1 MTRTRPDVVS
11 AIEAAS
17 RSENTSRAWAE
28 VEVHGFAGDSQAT
41 GQDDATT
48 GNAAKAGDEPWPGLL
63 EVSWGNSRSDQVVP
77 AEGELMAAKNPLQ
90 MEVQEPVGG
99 VGAALAYLKE
109 RKRMFPGIKKMILV
123 GRAVSGSSQSAGN
136 WRSGDPA
143 WTELRDAMNG
153 VLEDYPEAVPVSIY
167 HSMGTVDAIAHQTYS
182 AETFLTDLTT
192 AIADW
197 RSTIH
202 DGQNIAVVMP
212 SIATFWTKKA
222 FYYEDFQQALTK
234 VAADDERIRIVPTR
248 GLTSNDNDRHF
259 TGPDYI
265 ALGQD
270 AARLVAPLV
279 EIPTVYNY
287 RFKWDDVEKKFV
299 DLYGSGAEIYSQTT
313 VTDGTRG
320 KVLSFTTGGMLTSAL
335 LNGKAY
341 TFSAKVYPT
350 ASTGFRNIMGG
361 KKTSETTGV
370 ALSMNGPFGS
380 LIHEGLS
387 AAGER
392 LVVELS
398 GGEPALNAWYTIAAV
413 YTGSGATIYW
423 DNTAE
428 AVSPAG
434 AVPQLDS
441 ARPFVLGAF
450 NPADLTDNDFEGRM
464 DDICLFSRPLSTA
477 ALTRLHNS

>member
-28 VEVHGFAGDSQAT
+28 VEVHGFAGDSQAS

-90 MEVQEPVGG
+90 MEVQAPVGG
-99 VGAALAYLKE
+99 VGPALAYLKE

-212 SIATFWTKKA
+212 SIATFWTRRA

-248 GLTSNDNDRHF
+248 GLTSNDGDRHF

-287 RFKWDDVEKKFV
+287 RFQWSDVENKFV
-299 DLYGSGAEIYSQTT
+299 DLYGSGAEIYSQAT

-320 KVLSFTTGGMLTSAL
+320 EVLTFAGTGMLTSAL
-335 LNGKAY
+335 FNGAAY
-341 TFSAKVYPT
+341 TFSAKIYPT
-350 ASTGFRNIMGG
+350 ATTGLRNYMGS
-361 KKTSETTGV
+361 KKSGDTFGV
-370 ALSMNGPFGS
+370 ALSLAYTNGS

-387 AAGER
+387 EAGQV
-392 LVVELS
+392 LLTQLGS
-398 GGEPALNAWYTIAAV
+398 EPALNTWYTLAAV
-413 YTGSGATIYW
+413 HNGTTATVYW
-423 DNTAE
+423 DNAATATSGSNT
-428 AVSPAG
+428 VKP
-434 AVPQLDS
+434 LDS
-441 ARPFVLGAF
+441 ARPFVIGAF
-450 NPADLTDNDFEGRM
+450 DPEALSSNAFTGRM

>member
-41 GQDDATT
+41 GQDDSGT
-48 GNAAKAGDEPWPGLL
+48 GGAVIAGDEPWPGLL
-63 EVSWGNSRSDQVVP
+63 EVSWGNARDEQIVP
-77 AEGELMAAKNPLQ
+77 AAGELMAARNPLQ
-90 MEVQEPVGG
+90 MEVDAPVGG

-182 AETFLTDLTT
+182 ADTFLTDLTT
-192 AIADW
+192 AITDW
-197 RSTIH
+197 RSSIH

-212 SIATFWTKKA
+212 MIADFWVKKA
-222 FYYEDFQQALTK
+222 WYYEDYQTALTR
-234 VAADDERIRIVPTR
+234 ASETIDRLDLVPVTA
-248 GLTSNDNDRHF
+248 LDSNDGDRHF
-259 TGPDYI
+259 TGPGYI
-265 ALGQD
+265 RLGTD
-270 AARLVAPLV
+270 AARVVAPLV
-279 EIPTVYNY
+279 DIPTVYNY
-287 RFKWDDVEKKFV
+287 RFQWSDVENKFV

-320 KVLSFTTGGMLTSAL
+320 KVLSFAGTGMLTSAL
-335 LNGKAY
+335 LNGTAY
-341 TFSAKVYPT
+341 TFSAKIYPT
-350 ASTGFRNIMGG
+350 ASNGFRNIMGS
-361 KKTSETTGV
+361 KKTTDTFGA
-370 ALSMNGPFGS
+370 ALSLAYSNGS
-380 LIHEGLS
+380 LVHEGLT
-387 AAGER
+387 AAGQV
-392 LVVELS
+392 LVTEL
-398 GGEPALNAWYTIAAV
+398 GGEPTLNAWYTLAAV
-413 YTGSGATIYW
+413 YTGTGATIYW
-423 DNTAE
+423 DNVAE
-428 AVSPAG
+428 ATSGSDTVKP
-434 AVPQLDS
+434 LDS
-441 ARPFVLGAF
+441 ARPFVIGAF
-450 NPADLTDNDFEGRM
+450 DPAALSSNAFTGRM